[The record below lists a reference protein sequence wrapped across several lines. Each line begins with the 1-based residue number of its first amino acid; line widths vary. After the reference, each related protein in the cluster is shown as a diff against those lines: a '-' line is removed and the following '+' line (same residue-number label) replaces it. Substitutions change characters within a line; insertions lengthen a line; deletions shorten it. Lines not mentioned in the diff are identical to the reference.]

1 MADVNTDKEKKGE
14 VGTLKKLTNRV
25 DLTPMVDLGFLLIT
39 FFMLATSLAQP
50 QSMEIS
56 MPPKDKGKAAQPQ
69 TVKASR
75 AMTIILGKNDKVYY
89 YFGITQNGIAPE
101 VHESSFDPKQ
111 GIRRVL
117 LMRNKQVND
126 RIATLKAAKEQKKLS
141 DEDYKTKLAEVMQN
155 KEAVVVLI
163 KPGDASTYQNLI
175 DILDEMQITN
185 IGRYAIMPITRY
197 DVDLVQKI
205 APDALAESSQK
216 Q

>member
-1 MADVNTDKEKKGE
+1 MAEVNTDKEEKGK
-14 VGTLKKLTNRV
+14 VGTLQKLSNRV

-39 FFMLATSLAQP
+39 FFMLATSLAKP

-56 MPPKDKGKAAQPQ
+56 MPPKDKGKAAQQQ

-75 AMTIILGKNDKVYY
+75 AMTIVLGKNDKVYY
-89 YFGITQNGIAPE
+89 YFGITQNGVDPE
-101 VHESSFDPKQ
+101 VHETTFDPKQ
-111 GIRRVL
+111 GIRKVL

-126 RIATLKAAKEQKKLS
+126 RIASLKAAKDRKRLS
-141 DEDYKTKLAEVMQN
+141 DEEYKTKMAEVMQN

-185 IGRYAIMPITRY
+185 IGRYAIMAITRY

-205 APDALAESSQK
+205 APDALTESSQK
-216 Q
+216 E

>member
-1 MADVNTDKEKKGE
+1 MADVNTDKGKKGR

-39 FFMLATSLAQP
+39 FFMLATSLAKP

-56 MPPKDKGKAAQPQ
+56 MPPKDKGKATQPQ

>member
-1 MADVNTDKEKKGE
+1 MADVNTDKEGKGK
-14 VGTLKKLTNRV
+14 VGTLQKLTNRV

-39 FFMLATSLAQP
+39 FFMLATSLAKP

-56 MPPKDKGKAAQPQ
+56 MPPKDKGNAAQVQ
-69 TVKASR
+69 KVKASK
-75 AMTIILGKNDKVYY
+75 AMTIILGRNDKVYY

-101 VHESSFDPKQ
+101 VHETTFDPKQ

-117 LMRNKQVND
+117 LMRNKQVNE
-126 RIATLKAAKEQKKLS
+126 RIASLSAAKDQRKLS
-141 DEDYKTKLAEVMQN
+141 DEEYRTKLAEVMKN
-155 KEAVVVLI
+155 SEAVVVLV

-197 DVDLVQKI
+197 DTDLVQKV
-205 APDALAESSQK
+205 APEALSEPSQK